1 MAVCAAKLAH
11 DNHDGVSAESRA
23 ERLCLRRRS
32 VPGPLTLTKGLLP
45 VCVGASIL
53 VGRTVPASGVCW
65 QERRL
70 CVLPS
75 ALLGGSREDPMKLL
89 KTAFW
94 LGVVIYYL
102 PSPAFQSSA
111 PASHVHGGQ
120 GLATKAASK
129 FCTQPLA
136 LCTKTVEALP
146 KRGEPG
152 EGNSS
157 RNAVSQDTLTPAD
170 RAVPWH
176 GSALHMRPVA
186 KRSI

>member
-1 MAVCAAKLAH
+1 
-11 DNHDGVSAESRA
+11 
-23 ERLCLRRRS
+23 
-32 VPGPLTLTKGLLP
+32 
-45 VCVGASIL
+45 
-53 VGRTVPASGVCW
+53 
-65 QERRL
+65 
-70 CVLPS
+70 
-75 ALLGGSREDPMKLL
+75 MKLL

-111 PASHVHGGQ
+111 HVHGGQ

-170 RAVPWH
+170 RAVPWR
-176 GSALHMRPVA
+176 GSPLHMRPVA